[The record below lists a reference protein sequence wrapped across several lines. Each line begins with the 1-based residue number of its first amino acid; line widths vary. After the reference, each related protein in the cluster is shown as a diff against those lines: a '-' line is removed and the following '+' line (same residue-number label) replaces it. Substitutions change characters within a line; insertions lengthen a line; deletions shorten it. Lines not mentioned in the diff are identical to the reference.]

1 MNTTKENLLLHP
13 LRLRILLVVA
23 GREVTA
29 QQIAGELPD
38 VPQASLYRHINLLA
52 AGGMLVAVRER
63 RVHNTIEKT
72 YALPPEGAMLSV
84 EDLKNAKPED
94 HIRLFTQYL
103 GQLLGYYVRYVQRGD
118 VDFLRDNVLFQMA
131 PVYLS
136 EAEGQELGR
145 AFNAALVPFIQNG
158 PSPERRRSVIG
169 LMSLPDVGG
178 EVRSEEFTA
187 ESTESAEK

>member
-1 MNTTKENLLLHP
+1 MNTAKENLLLHP
-13 LRLRILLVVA
+13 LRLRILLAVG

-38 VPQASLYRHINLLA
+38 VPQATLYRHINLLA

-72 YALPPEGAMLSV
+72 YALPPVGAMLSV

-118 VDFLRDNVLFQMA
+118 VDFIRDNVLFQMA

-145 AFNAALVPFIQNG
+145 AFNAALVPYIQNE

-169 LMSLPDVGG
+169 LMALPDVGRG
-178 EVRSEEFTA
+178 NGPEEA
-187 ESTESAEK
+187 AVEGADKAEK